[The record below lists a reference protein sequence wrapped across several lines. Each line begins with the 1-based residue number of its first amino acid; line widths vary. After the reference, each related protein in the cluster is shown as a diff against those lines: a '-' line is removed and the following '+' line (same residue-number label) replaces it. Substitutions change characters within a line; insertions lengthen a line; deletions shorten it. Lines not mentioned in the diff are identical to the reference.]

1 MIYFTRDNGKLGLC
15 LSYVGKWLFGILAT
29 LIGAGTIAF
38 FSLVYSAER
47 NSREALLEIRLVR
60 EMAKDYQVSN
70 DARLDR
76 LERRMDTNDDS
87 DKHWHGK
94 GSL

>member
-29 LIGAGTIAF
+29 IIGAGTIAF

-60 EMAKDYQVSN
+60 EMSKDYQAQN
-70 DARLDR
+70 DRRLDR
-76 LERRMDTNDDS
+76 LESRMDSNEAH
-87 DKHWHGK
+87 DKRAHGK